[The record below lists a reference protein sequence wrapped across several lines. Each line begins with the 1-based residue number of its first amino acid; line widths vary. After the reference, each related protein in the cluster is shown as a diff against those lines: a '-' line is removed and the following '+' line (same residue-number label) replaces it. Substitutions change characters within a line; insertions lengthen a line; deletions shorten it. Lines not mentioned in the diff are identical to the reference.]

1 MSEAEPSEEAE
12 PAKTLK
18 TRDPSAC
25 NPLVDIA
32 RQIDKT
38 VETLDVAASSLDG
51 NLLGMGEAELL
62 ETIGETRES
71 LEELAEEARKKFGG
85 IGCGEATSGKFRKV
99 KA

>member
-1 MSEAEPSEEAE
+1 MSEVEE
-12 PAKTLK
+12 PAKTLR
-18 TRDPSAC
+18 TRDPSTC

-51 NLLGMGEAELL
+51 KLLGMGEPELF
-62 ETIGETRES
+62 ETIKETRES
-71 LEELAEEARKKFGG
+71 LEELAEDARKKFGG